1 MYISVQEPNEED
13 FLKAINFIP
22 PKGMVIQYFIS
33 PEDIGNILPGFQ
45 KEQETVEPSNPA
57 EVVVYNRRDP
67 ASLIAQA
74 ETPIEYSLNTA
85 EPLVNSGLKA
95 PVVPIPVDPSELK
108 CPFITALTAP
118 EDPTQDLVLTESYG
132 PFKKNTLFHCVKG
145 KK

>member
-1 MYISVQEPNEED
+1 MYISFQEPNEED

-95 PVVPIPVDPSELK
+95 PVVPTSVDPSELK

-132 PFKKNTLFHCVKG
+132 PFKKNTLFHCIKG
-145 KK
+145 EK